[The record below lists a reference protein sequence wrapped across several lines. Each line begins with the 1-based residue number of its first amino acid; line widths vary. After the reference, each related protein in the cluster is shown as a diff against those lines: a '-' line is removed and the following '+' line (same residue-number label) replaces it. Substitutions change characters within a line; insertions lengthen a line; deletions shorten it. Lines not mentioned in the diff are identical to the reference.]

1 MCCAVLGHS
10 VVSESLWP
18 HELEHSRFLC
28 PWRFSRQEYWS
39 GLSCPLPGDLPI
51 PGISL
56 WSPALRADS
65 SQFEP
70 PGKPRICTNYQELF
84 CLWSQIQNVC
94 QTSFL
99 GSPLRLWEGLYSKK
113 YFLVWFLFFWWL
125 FMALMMKMKYSLE
138 KERATYSSVPA
149 WRIPGM
155 GKPGGLSSMGSH
167 RVGHDWSDLALSIVT
182 LGWLITSTA
191 ARDSWAVAVPS
202 SRWQE
207 WGCRPSAPGRPPM
220 LAQAFPGP
228 TSQPLQ

>member
-51 PGISL
+51 PGINL

-70 PGKPRICTNYQELF
+70 PGKPRICTNPQELF

-113 YFLVWFLFFWWL
+113 YFLVWFFILL
-125 FMALMMKMKYSLE
+125 
-138 KERATYSSVPA
+138 
-149 WRIPGM
+149 
-155 GKPGGLSSMGSH
+155 
-167 RVGHDWSDLALSIVT
+167 VT
-182 LGWLITSTA
+182 LHGFDGEDEILFGEGKGNLFQCSCLENPRDGE
-191 ARDSWAVAVPS
+191 ARWAVIYGVTQ
-202 SRWQE
+202 SRT
-207 WGCRPSAPGRPPM
+207 RLKRLS
-220 LAQAFPGP
+220 
-228 TSQPLQ
+228 T

>member
-51 PGISL
+51 PGINL

-70 PGKPRICTNYQELF
+70 PGKPRICTNPQELF

-99 GSPLRLWEGLYSKK
+99 GSPLRLWEGLYFKK
-113 YFLVWFLFFWWL
+113 YFLVWFFYSFGDSSWLWWWRWNKIALLWL
-125 FMALMMKMKYSLE
+125 FGEGKGNLLQCSCLE
-138 KERATYSSVPA
+138 NPRDGE
-149 WRIPGM
+149 
-155 GKPGGLSSMGSH
+155 
-167 RVGHDWSDLALSIVT
+167 
-182 LGWLITSTA
+182 
-191 ARDSWAVAVPS
+191 ARWAVIYGVIQ
-202 SRWQE
+202 SRT
-207 WGCRPSAPGRPPM
+207 RLKRLS
-220 LAQAFPGP
+220 
-228 TSQPLQ
+228 T